1 METPLRIFRERAVA
15 SIFQPNFSDVSQD
28 MLIFSLEDSMNFK
41 KLPKKYYSVAYEYVV
56 GINQNRQLID
66 AIIEK
71 HLENWTFS
79 RLGNIEKCILRMSVF
94 EILKKPEIP
103 LKVIFDESVEIS
115 KKYCD
120 DESSKFVNGI
130 LDRIS
135 RDSDIISHKA
145 SD

>member
-1 METPLRIFRERAVA
+1 
-15 SIFQPNFSDVSQD
+15 
-28 MLIFSLEDSMNFK
+28 
-41 KLPKKYYSVAYEYVV
+41 
-56 GINQNRQLID
+56 
-66 AIIEK
+66 
-71 HLENWTFS
+71 
-79 RLGNIEKCILRMSVF
+79 MSVF